1 MKGLV
6 FMGKHLIFVYGTL
19 KKNCRNNNYLSDA
32 KYIGLAETT
41 EKYSMREHSF
51 HYPAVIES
59 EQEYYIKGELW
70 LCSDRTLKLL
80 DRLEGIPEQPSFN
93 YTPTIPYGIRT
104 TYALEKGS
112 TFYMFNGE
120 KDIERIQPKFWLFGH
135 MHDKFDFIH
144 KDVRFLCNPNGYPGE
159 TTYTVDSFEL

>member
-6 FMGKHLIFVYGTL
+6 FMCKHLVFVYGTL

-32 KYIGLAETT
+32 KYIGPAETT

-70 LCSDRTLKLL
+70 LCLDRTLKLL
-80 DRLEGIPEQPSFN
+80 DRLEGIPDLFYRKEISIIQNANILNAWIYFFN
-93 YTPTIPYGIRT
+93 YKHNKLDLRDKI
-104 TYALEKGS
+104 LEWK
-112 TFYMFNGE
+112 E
-120 KDIERIQPKFWLFGH
+120 D
-135 MHDKFDFIH
+135 
-144 KDVRFLCNPNGYPGE
+144 
-159 TTYTVDSFEL
+159 